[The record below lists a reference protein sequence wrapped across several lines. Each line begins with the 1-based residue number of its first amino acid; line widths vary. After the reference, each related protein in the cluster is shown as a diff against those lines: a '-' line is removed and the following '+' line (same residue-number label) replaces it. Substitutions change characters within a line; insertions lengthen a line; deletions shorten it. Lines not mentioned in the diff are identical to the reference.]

1 MQRFIPFVV
10 CCLCAGCF
18 DPTALRVSSDETPD
32 AEAAAPAAPA
42 AAPDGNGPPA
52 AAAAGIPDVPAQVV
66 DKQVA
71 MAENPNLRE
80 TENGIDAMDPV
91 SQASQSYFALGSR
104 IHLLNFKHQID
115 IMQALNDRYPTFD
128 EFSEM
133 MQTQDVEFKGLK
145 PWQMYAYD
153 PSDGTVCILEDPD
166 VKRARREAAGLEY
179 EE

>member
-1 MQRFIPFVV
+1 MQRFIPVV
-10 CCLCAGCF
+10 LCCLCAGCF
-18 DPTALRVSSDETPD
+18 DPTALQVSGDETPEAD
-32 AEAAAPAAPA
+32 PGAAADPA
-42 AAPDGNGPPA
+42 AALQAGAPPA
-52 AAAAGIPDVPAQVV
+52 AGAPAFPEIEAQVV

-71 MAENPNLRE
+71 MAENPNLFE
-80 TENGIDAMDPV
+80 TENGINAMDPV
-91 SQASQSYFALGSR
+91 SAASQSYFNLASR
-104 IHLLNFKHQID
+104 IHLANFKHQID

-153 PSDGTVCILEDPD
+153 SSDGTVCILEDPD
-166 VKRARREAAGLEY
+166 VKRARYEEAGVEY